1 MTAVVAKLLADLRRR
16 RLQGGVIA
24 LIVLL
29 ASGTAALALTL
40 RTAAANP
47 YDRAFAAQRGAHLAV
62 VFDGRVVAP
71 DRLARTPG
79 LLGASAWAGPWPT
92 TGINVRASTGS
103 VGRFSLNVQGRA
115 DPGGD
120 IERLRLAAGRW
131 PTGPGQIVLTRSL
144 AEQQGLSPGDRLVD
158 MDVPT
163 RPTLEVVGE
172 VIDVDEGEAGLASQ
186 SAWVLPAQVAPLVG
200 QGHYLGYRVAYR
212 LPGRPTQTD
221 LRRATARLEAALP
234 AGAVSDTMSYLEVK
248 KLFTLINTIIL
259 TFLLAFSVFA
269 LGAAAAVTANVV
281 AGAVLA
287 SYRDIGIMKA
297 LGYTPAQVVGTLTGA
312 MLVPALAG
320 SVIGIPLGTLLAQ
333 PLLGRSSHALGL
345 PSHLAFWP
353 AVDLLTLAGVLVAVT
368 AAAMLPALR
377 AGRLSPVRVLVL
389 GAGPER
395 SGNPRTRRPRRR
407 LGPPRRPGPPRGGRL
422 GLPRPL
428 SLGAAD
434 AFARPLRGTLTVTAV
449 LIGVATMTF
458 AFGQHRSLDRF
469 HRNLATAQVQV
480 QRTAAYPD
488 STLMRT
494 LLAQPETAGVVA
506 TSSAHMLVPGLTD
519 PVLVKAFR
527 GNPADLGVPLVK
539 GRWYAEPGEVVI
551 PNGLLQ
557 QTHLHVGD
565 LLTVTF
571 QGRAIPLRIVGSDF
585 DVSNFGRDLSVDWST
600 LERVVPDAQPLAYL
614 VRLRT
619 SADPA
624 AYARRI
630 QATAPDFLST
640 QSSSP
645 IVSLFGIF
653 DLVGLTLVVVLAGI
667 AVAGIFATVL
677 LNTRERLH
685 DTAVLRVLGMTPRQI
700 LAMATASACT
710 LGLAGGVLG
719 VPAGIALHQAVE
731 TLAGSVIG
739 NRIPAA
745 TLETFPLLVM
755 PALALTGMLL
765 AMVGAL
771 LPAWWAARG
780 ATVEPLRAE

>member
-40 RTAAANP
+40 RAAAADP
-47 YDRAFAAQRGAHLAV
+47 YDRAFAEQRGAHLAV
-62 VFDGRVVAP
+62 VFDGRVVTP
-71 DRLARTPG
+71 DRLVRTPG

-103 VGRFSLNVQGRA
+103 GRFGLNVQGRA
-115 DPGGD
+115 HPGGEV
-120 IERLRLAAGRW
+120 ERLRLAVGRW
-131 PTGPGQIVLTRSL
+131 LTGPGQIVLTRSL

-158 MDVPT
+158 LDVPS
-163 RPTLEVVGE
+163 RPALEVVGE
-172 VIDVDEGEAGLASQ
+172 VIDVDEGQAGLASQ
-186 SAWVLPAQVAPLVG
+186 SAWVLPAQLAPLVG

-212 LPGRPTQTD
+212 LPGQPTQAD
-221 LRRATARLEAALP
+221 LRGATARLEATLP

-287 SYRDIGIMKA
+287 SYREVGIMKA
-297 LGYTPAQVVGTLTGA
+297 LGYTPAQVVGTLAGV

-320 SVIGIPLGTLLAQ
+320 SVVGIPLGTLLAQ

-345 PSHLAFWP
+345 PSRLAFSP
-353 AVDLLTLAGVLVAVT
+353 AVDLLTLGGVLVVVS

-377 AGRLSPVRVLVL
+377 AGRLSPVRILAL

-395 SGNPRTRRPRRR
+395 SGNLWTRRPRHRLGPARR
-407 LGPPRRPGPPRGGRL
+407 SGPPRRGRL

-434 AFARPLRGTLTVTAV
+434 AFARPLRATLTATAV
-449 LIGVATMTF
+449 LIGVATVTF

-469 HRNLATAQVQV
+469 HTNLATTQVQV
-480 QRTAAYPD
+480 QRTTAYPD

-506 TSSAHMLVPGLTD
+506 TGSTHVLVPGLAD
-519 PVLVKAFR
+519 PVLVKGFR
-527 GNPADLGVPLVK
+527 GNPADLGVPLVT
-539 GRWYAEPGEVVI
+539 GRWYAEPGEVVV
-551 PNGLLQ
+551 PDGLLK
-557 QTHLHVGD
+557 QTHLHVGNR
-565 LLTVTF
+565 LTVTF
-571 QGRAIPLRIVGSDF
+571 HGRAIPLRIVGSDF

-600 LERVVPDAQPLAYL
+600 LARVVPDAQPLGYL
-614 VRLRT
+614 VRLRPG
-619 SADPA
+619 ADPA
-624 AYARRI
+624 AYARRV

-640 QSSSP
+640 QASSP
-645 IVSLFGIF
+645 IVSLLGIF
-653 DLVGLTLVVVLAGI
+653 DLVGLTLVVVLAAI

-677 LNTRERLH
+677 LTTREHVH
-685 DTAVLRVLGMTPRQI
+685 DTAVLKVLGMTPRQV
-700 LAMATASACT
+700 LVMATASACT

-731 TLAGSVIG
+731 TLAGNVIG
-739 NRIPAA
+739 NRIPAV
-745 TLETFPLLVM
+745 TLQTFPLLVM
-755 PALALTGMLL
+755 PALALTGVLL

>member
-1 MTAVVAKLLADLRRR
+1 
-16 RLQGGVIA
+16 
-24 LIVLL
+24 
-29 ASGTAALALTL
+29 
-40 RTAAANP
+40 
-47 YDRAFAAQRGAHLAV
+47 
-62 VFDGRVVAP
+62 
-71 DRLARTPG
+71 
-79 LLGASAWAGPWPT
+79 
-92 TGINVRASTGS
+92 
-103 VGRFSLNVQGRA
+103 
-115 DPGGD
+115 
-120 IERLRLAAGRW
+120 
-131 PTGPGQIVLTRSL
+131 
-144 AEQQGLSPGDRLVD
+144 
-158 MDVPT
+158 
-163 RPTLEVVGE
+163 VVGE

-200 QGHYLGYRVAYR
+200 QGHYLGYRMAYR
-212 LPGRPTQTD
+212 LPGRPTQAD

-287 SYRDIGIMKA
+287 SYRDVGIMKA
-297 LGYTPAQVVGTLTGA
+297 LGYTPAQVVGALTGA

-320 SVIGIPLGTLLAQ
+320 SVVGIPLGTLLAQ
-333 PLLGRSSHALGL
+333 PLLGRSSQALGL
-345 PSHLAFWP
+345 PSRLAFSP
-353 AVDLLTLAGVLVAVT
+353 AVDLLTLAGVLVVVT

-395 SGNPRTRRPRRR
+395 SANLRTRQPRRR
-407 LGPPRRPGPPRGGRL
+407 LGPPHRRPGPPRGGRL

-434 AFARPLRGTLTVTAV
+434 AFARPLRGTLTATAV
-449 LIGVATMTF
+449 LIGVATVTF

-469 HRNLATAQVQV
+469 HSLLATTQVQV

-488 STLMRT
+488 STLLHT

-506 TSSAHMLVPGLTD
+506 TSSVHMLVPGLAD

-527 GNPADLGVPLVK
+527 GNPTDLGVPLVK
-539 GRWYAEPGEVVI
+539 GRWYAEPGEVI
-551 PNGLLQ
+551 APNGLLQ
-557 QTHLHVGD
+557 QTHRHVGD
-565 LLTVTF
+565 PLTVTF

-600 LERVVPDAQPLAYL
+600 LARVVPDAQPLAYL
-614 VRLRT
+614 VRLRPG
-619 SADPA
+619 ADSA

-630 QATAPDFLST
+630 QATAPDLLST
-640 QSSSP
+640 QASSP
-645 IVSLFGIF
+645 IVSLLGIF
-653 DLVGLTLVVVLAGI
+653 DLIGLTLVVVLAGI

-677 LNTRERLH
+677 LNTRERLQ
-685 DTAVLRVLGMTPRQI
+685 DTAVLKVLGMTPRQV

-719 VPAGIALHQAVE
+719 VPAGMALHQAAE

-739 NRIPAA
+739 NRIPAV

-755 PALALTGMLL
+755 PALALTGVLL

-771 LPAWWAARG
+771 LPSWWAARG
-780 ATVEPLRAE
+780 AIVEPLRAE

>member
-16 RLQGGVIA
+16 RLQGGVVT

-40 RTAAANP
+40 RTAAASP
-47 YDRAFAAQRGAHLAV
+47 YDHAFAAQRGAHLAV
-62 VFDGRVVAP
+62 VFDGRVVTP
-71 DRLARTPG
+71 DRLARTPR
-79 LLGASAWAGPWPT
+79 LLGVSAWAGPWPT
-92 TGINVRASTGS
+92 TGINLRASTGS
-103 VGRFSLNVQGRA
+103 GRFSLNVQGRA
-115 DPGGD
+115 DPGGNV
-120 IERLRLAAGRW
+120 ERLRLAAGRW
-131 PTGPGQIVLTRSL
+131 LTAPGQIVLTRSL
-144 AEQQGLSPGDRLVD
+144 AEQRGLSPGDRLVD
-158 MDVPT
+158 LDVPT
-163 RPTLEVVGE
+163 RPALEVVGE

-186 SAWVLPAQVAPLVG
+186 SAWVLPAQLAPLVG
-200 QGHYLGYRVAYR
+200 QGHYLGYRMAYR
-212 LPGRPTQTD
+212 LPGRPTQAD

-234 AGAVSDTMSYLEVK
+234 GGAVGDTMSYLEVK

-287 SYRDIGIMKA
+287 SYRDVGTMKA
-297 LGYTPAQVVGTLTGA
+297 LGYTPAQVVGSLTGA

-320 SVIGIPLGTLLAQ
+320 SVVGIPLGTLLAQ
-333 PLLGRSSHALGL
+333 PLLDRGSHALGL
-345 PSHLAFWP
+345 ASGLAFSP
-353 AVDLLTLAGVLVAVT
+353 AVDLLTLAGVLVVVT
-368 AAAMLPALR
+368 AAATLPALR

-407 LGPPRRPGPPRGGRL
+407 PGPPRGGRPGLPL

-434 AFARPLRGTLTVTAV
+434 AFARPLRGTLTATAV
-449 LIGVATMTF
+449 LLGVATVTF

-469 HRNLATAQVQV
+469 HRNLATTQVQV

-488 STLMRT
+488 STLMHT
-494 LLAQPETAGVVA
+494 LLTQPETAGVVA
-506 TSSAHMLVPGLTD
+506 TSATHMLVPGLAD

-527 GNPADLGVPLVK
+527 GNPADLGVPMVT
-539 GRWYAEPGEVVI
+539 GRWYAQPGEVVV
-551 PNGLLQ
+551 PDGLLR

-565 LLTVTF
+565 PLTVTF
-571 QGRAIPLRIVGSDF
+571 HGRAIPLRIVGSDF
-585 DVSNFGRDLSVDWST
+585 DVSNFGRDLSLDWST
-600 LERVVPDAQPLAYL
+600 LARVVPDTQPLAYL
-614 VRLRT
+614 VRLRPG
-619 SADPA
+619 ADPA

-640 QSSSP
+640 QTSSP
-645 IVSLFGIF
+645 IVSLLGIF
-653 DLVGLTLVVVLAGI
+653 DLVGLTLVAVLAGI

-677 LNTRERLH
+677 LTTRERVH
-685 DTAVLRVLGMTPRQI
+685 DTAVLKVLGMTPRQV

-739 NRIPAA
+739 NRIPAV
-745 TLETFPLLVM
+745 TLETFPLPVM
-755 PALALTGMLL
+755 PALALTGVLL

-780 ATVEPLRAE
+780 TTLEPLRAE